1 MTQQELLQSARDI
14 MVSGMGIDSYRT
26 KLKQSAISLGRKP
39 ESVAKASTMRLALWV
54 TKRTSAI

>member
-1 MTQQELLQSARDI
+1 
-14 MVSGMGIDSYRT
+14 MVSGLTIDSERI

>member
-14 MVSGMGIDSYRT
+14 MVSGLTVHSERNA
-26 KLKQSAISLGRKP
+26 LKQSAMSSGRKP

-54 TKRTSAI
+54 SKGTSAI